1 MWPSADAGRT
11 QIQELVERGGVDVVI
26 ESAAPG
32 PPGPAAD
39 ASGFRGIRCALAMHD
54 AVAAEREGRGP
65 EKLRQVLEASLY
77 VTDLDA
83 AEIFYASVLG
93 LTLHSRL
100 EGRHVF
106 FRCGSQMVLLFNP
119 EATTDPDP
127 APRGLGAHGAHGP
140 GHLAFGVEAREID
153 IWRAHLE
160 SHGIEIEQE
169 VEWGGSRG
177 RSIYFRD
184 PDGNSLEFA
193 TAALWGLDR

>member
-1 MWPSADAGRT
+1 MQDAFATEQEGGRPKK
-11 QIQELVERGGVDVVI
+11 L
-26 ESAAPG
+26 
-32 PPGPAAD
+32 
-39 ASGFRGIRCALAMHD
+39 
-54 AVAAEREGRGP
+54 GR
-65 EKLRQVLEASLY
+65 VLESSLY
-77 VTDLDA
+77 VADLEA
-83 AEIFYASVLG
+83 AQVFYSEVLG
-93 LTLHSRL
+93 LTLHSKL

-119 EATTDPDP
+119 EATADPDLT
-127 APRGLGAHGAHGP
+127 PRGLGSHGAHGP
-140 GHLAFGVEAREID
+140 GHLAFKVERSEIAT
-153 IWRAHLE
+153 WRAHLE